1 MLSKILLALLFLAIP
16 TTSKLIEPEL
26 IEPELIE
33 PELIEFKKDNFVSLR
48 ETINQDSSSRL
59 LSKLNLIET
68 KHNTIYLYINSPGGD
83 VMAGLEIV
91 NYIKSLQTREKQVIC
106 IAHNAMS
113 MAFVI
118 FQYCSQRYIL
128 YSSTLMQHQMALG
141 VKGKLYDIN
150 SRMSYFN
157 SLELKI
163 NQDQA
168 TRLNMTLADFTHLI
182 QNDWW
187 LYAEDILLN
196 KAADKIVS
204 IFCSFDNFEE
214 TITTTTLF
222 GDVTIKYSACP
233 IINYPLQIS
242 FPTLNFSE
250 EKKSEF
256 MDNHINFMKKYV

>member
-16 TTSKLIEPEL
+16 TTSKI

-128 YSSTLMQHQMALG
+128 YSSTLMQHQMSLG

-250 EKKSEF
+250 DKKSEF
-256 MDNHINFMKKYV
+256 MDTHINFMKKYS